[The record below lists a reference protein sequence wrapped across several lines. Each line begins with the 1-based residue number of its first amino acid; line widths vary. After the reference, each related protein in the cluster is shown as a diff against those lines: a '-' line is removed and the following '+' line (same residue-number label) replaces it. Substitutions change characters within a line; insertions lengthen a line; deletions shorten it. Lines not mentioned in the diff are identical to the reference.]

1 MLDRLHV
8 PLHAPAALRRWP
20 RVGLR
25 RAGYVVRRV
34 RLPRAEFRRRVMRV
48 AAVIGVAL
56 LGAWLGIL
64 VGGQETTPVGPVSTH
79 MAAKLSWHGDT
90 DVQVGPL
97 GTLHLDTHDGPLGVK
112 VNVEALN
119 VTDAQNLVDDPNS
132 LNGLSAWVTHDLKH
146 AVIHL
151 VIRSAVSGVAG
162 GLILS
167 VLVYRRRW
175 RRIIAVGVTSA
186 ATVAGTFGAAAA
198 TWNPRAVSEPTYTGL
213 LANAPALVGNA
224 KDIVTG
230 FTNYSQELAKL
241 VGNVSKLYDVTS
253 TLPAFEPDTST
264 IRVLQVSDIH
274 LNPAAWNVIRSVSQQ
289 FAVQVI
295 VDSGDI
301 SDHGS
306 KAEQRFTK
314 SIATLKVPYVFV
326 RGNHDSLAIQQAVAA
341 NANAVV
347 LDNGQSKEVA
357 GLRFVG
363 DGDPR
368 FTPDK
373 TVDTTGEQSVAE
385 EGRILA
391 GDIAAQYPKPDVAI
405 VHDPEMGKPL
415 DGLVPLVMAGHLH
428 KRSTQVLP
436 LGTRLY
442 TEGSTGGAGLRALE
456 GATPTPIEATVFYF
470 NAATKKLQAWD
481 DITLGGLGLS
491 SAQISRTI
499 APNVV
504 VKPAAEKARTTAPAA
519 TKSKRAKAPV
529 TPQAAA
535 EPAREPRAAVQ
546 P

>member
-1 MLDRLHV
+1 
-8 PLHAPAALRRWP
+8 
-20 RVGLR
+20 
-25 RAGYVVRRV
+25 VV
-34 RLPRAEFRRRVMRV
+34 
-48 AAVIGVAL
+48 
-56 LGAWLGIL
+56 
-64 VGGQETTPVGPVSTH
+64 
-79 MAAKLSWHGDT
+79 
-90 DVQVGPL
+90 
-97 GTLHLDTHDGPLGVK
+97 
-112 VNVEALN
+112 
-119 VTDAQNLVDDPNS
+119 
-132 LNGLSAWVTHDLKH
+132 
-146 AVIHL
+146 HL

-162 GLILS
+162 GVLLS

-175 RRIIAVGVTSA
+175 RRIIAVGMTSA

-230 FTNYSQELAKL
+230 FSNYSQELAKL

-274 LNPAAWNVIRSVSQQ
+274 LNPAAWNVIRSISQQ

-295 VDSGDI
+295 VDAGDI

-306 KAEQRFTK
+306 TAEERFVK
-314 SIATLKVPYVFV
+314 PISTLKVPYVFV
-326 RGNHDSLAIQQAVAA
+326 RGNHDSLAIQKAVAA
-341 NANAVV
+341 QPNAIV
-347 LDNGQSKEVA
+347 LDNGQSRVVS

-373 TVDTTGEQSVAE
+373 TVDTSGEQSVTE

-415 DGLVPLVMAGHLH
+415 DGLVPLVLAGHLH

-442 TEGSTGGAGLRALE
+442 IEGSTGGAGMRALE

-470 NAATKKLQAWD
+470 NATTKKLQAWD

-491 SAQISRTI
+491 SAQISRTL
-499 APNVV
+499 APDATP
-504 VKPAAEKARTTAPAA
+504 KPAAGKAKTITPAA
-519 TKSKRAKAPV
+519 TKAKHGKSPAA
-529 TPQAAA
+529 PQAAG
-535 EPAREPRAAVQ
+535 EPARESRPAIRR
-546 P
+546 

>member
-1 MLDRLHV
+1 VLDRLRV
-8 PLHAPAALRRWP
+8 PVHPPEVLRRWP
-20 RVGLR
+20 RLGLR
-25 RAGYVVRRV
+25 RAAYVVRRV
-34 RLPRAEFRRRVMRV
+34 PVPRAEIWRGVKRV
-48 AAVIGVAL
+48 AAVVGVAL

-79 MAAKLSWHGDT
+79 MAARLSWSGDT

-97 GTLHLDTHDGPLGVK
+97 GNLHLDTHDGPLGIK

-119 VTDAQNLVDDPNS
+119 VLEAQNLVNDPNTI
-132 LNGLSAWVTHDLKH
+132 NGLSAWVTHDLHK
-146 AVIHL
+146 AVVHL

-162 GLILS
+162 GLLLS
-167 VLVYRRRW
+167 LLVYRRHW
-175 RRIIAVGVTSA
+175 RRIAAVGVTSA
-186 ATVAGTFGAAAA
+186 ATVLGTFGAAAA

-224 KDIVTG
+224 KDIVSG

-274 LNPAAWNVIRSVSQQ
+274 LNPAAWNVIRSISQQ
-289 FAVQVI
+289 FGVQVI

-306 KAEQRFTK
+306 TAEERFVK
-314 SIATLKVPYVFV
+314 PISTLKVPYVFV
-326 RGNHDSLAIQQAVAA
+326 RGNHDSLAIQKAVAA
-341 NANAVV
+341 EPNAIV
-347 LDNGQSKEVA
+347 LDNGQSRVVA
-357 GLRFVG
+357 GLRFTG

-373 TVDTTGEQSVAE
+373 TVDTTGEQSVLE

-391 GDIAAQYPKPDVAI
+391 GDLATQYPKPDVAI
-405 VHDPEMGKPL
+405 VHDPEMGKAL
-415 DGLVPLVMAGHLH
+415 DGLVPLVLAGHLH

-436 LGTRLY
+436 QGTRLY
-442 TEGSTGGAGLRALE
+442 VEGSTGGAGLRALE

-470 NAATKKLQAWD
+470 DATTKKLQAWD

-491 SAQISRTI
+491 SAQISRTL
-499 APNVV
+499 APNDAL
-504 VKPAAEKARTTAPAA
+504 KPAADQAPA
-519 TKSKRAKAPV
+519 TDRAKRHRSTGA
-529 TPQAAA
+529 PQAAGVA
-535 EPAREPRAAVQ
+535 AREQRAAIHR
-546 P
+546 

>member
-1 MLDRLHV
+1 
-8 PLHAPAALRRWP
+8 
-20 RVGLR
+20 
-25 RAGYVVRRV
+25 
-34 RLPRAEFRRRVMRV
+34 
-48 AAVIGVAL
+48 
-56 LGAWLGIL
+56 
-64 VGGQETTPVGPVSTH
+64 
-79 MAAKLSWHGDT
+79 
-90 DVQVGPL
+90 
-97 GTLHLDTHDGPLGVK
+97 
-112 VNVEALN
+112 
-119 VTDAQNLVDDPNS
+119 
-132 LNGLSAWVTHDLKH
+132 
-146 AVIHL
+146 
-151 VIRSAVSGVAG
+151 VAG

-175 RRIIAVGVTSA
+175 RRVIAVGVTSA

-314 SIATLKVPYVFV
+314 SISTLKVPYVFV

-341 NANAVV
+341 NPNAVV

-456 GATPTPIEATVFYF
+456 GETPTPIEATVFYF

-499 APNVV
+499 APSVA
-504 VKPAAEKARTTAPAA
+504 VKPAAEKAKTTTPA
-519 TKSKRAKAPV
+519 TTRSKRAKGPT

-546 P
+546 H